1 MLHHL
6 FLRFLLAP
14 VSLRLWLTLLLLGSL
29 PTSDLW
35 AQASLDSPGQGSFQ
49 SGINLIHGWRC
60 ELAEIT
66 LVIDDGPPV
75 VALYGAARGD
85 TAGVCNDDGM
95 NGWGVT
101 FNWNLLDRDKLTH
114 TLSARADGVEF
125 SAGHIYRR
133 PPRRRI
139 PTGCFWS
146 LPGAGFSRTRGEYPP
161 ALE

>member
-1 MLHHL
+1 MFNHL

-14 VSLRLWLTLLLLGSL
+14 VSLRFWLALLFLGSL
-29 PTSDLW
+29 PTADLW

-114 TLSARADGVEF
+114 TLMCASGWGRVR
-125 SAGHIYRR
+125 AGHIYRR

-146 LPGAGFSRTRGEYPP
+146 LPGVGFFPNPG
-161 ALE
+161 